1 MTFFASRVKVFPWYR
16 SGNDNSGHKMAGDE
30 MISSFVQEKGFF
42 GQAPCSGVWTP
53 GLEEASLFGERR
65 TWFFLHSFFLPSL
78 RRL

>member
-1 MTFFASRVKVFPWYR
+1 MT
-16 SGNDNSGHKMAGDE
+16 GDE

-65 TWFFLHSFFLPSL
+65 AWFFLHSFFLPSL